1 MNASNVE
8 QLLHLIEVAKVPPPG
23 WDSSTPLPDRN
34 LAIIAKAEA
43 DIDAEVA
50 TP

>member
-1 MNASNVE
+1 MDAIKV
-8 QLLHLIEVAKVPPPG
+8 QALLDLIERAKVPPPDTVG
-23 WDSSTPLPDRN
+23 GELPARN

-50 TP
+50 LP

>member
-1 MNASNVE
+1 MDAIRVKD
-8 QLLHLIEVAKVPPPG
+8 LLELIEKAQVMPP
-23 WDSSTPLPDRN
+23 DADELPPRN